1 MSIDENSTVLFQDSG
16 VVKKA
21 VVTDVLDLL
30 TISTESGTSNPS
42 SGQLSISAGN
52 GINTTGSG
60 ATVTITAEV
69 ATETNQGVVELATT
83 AEVITGTDTAR
94 AVTPAGVEA
103 HYDAK
108 NYASDV
114 GDGSAT
120 SYAITHSLETLD
132 VIVQV
137 YEKSS
142 GATVFTDVER
152 TDTDTVTLIFATAPA
167 SNAYRVL
174 ITSIA

>member
-1 MSIDENSTVLFQDSG
+1 MNSNLAGDAAPSENAGIEIERGTSANVSFIWNEGSDYWSTVDQPLHIGSIADLSIDENSTVLFQDSG

-83 AEVITGTDTAR
+83 TEAA
-94 AVTPAGVEA
+94 AG
-103 HYDAK
+103 
-108 NYASDV
+108 
-114 GDGSAT
+114 
-120 SYAITHSLETLD
+120 
-132 VIVQV
+132 
-137 YEKSS
+137 
-142 GATVFTDVER
+142 
-152 TDTDTVTLIFATAPA
+152 
-167 SNAYRVL
+167 
-174 ITSIA
+174 